1 MVLSNVDLPIPLTPT
16 IAANSPFER
25 LKEISLAI
33 PFEPYPIVKAL
44 IFKWLNDSEILIIL
58 NF

>member
-1 MVLSNVDLPIPLTPT
+1 MVRSNVDFPIPLTPT

-33 PFEPYPIVKAL
+33 RFEPYPIVKDL
-44 IFKWLNDSEILIIL
+44 IFKWLNVSEILMIL